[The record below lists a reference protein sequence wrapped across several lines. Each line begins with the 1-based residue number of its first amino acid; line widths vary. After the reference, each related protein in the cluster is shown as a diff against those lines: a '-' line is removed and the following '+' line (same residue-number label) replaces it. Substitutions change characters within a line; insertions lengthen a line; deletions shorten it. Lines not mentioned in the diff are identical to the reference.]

1 MLSLLKFLKFYLE
14 QNIVFKQTTHKNVV
28 VENIALQNTSTDAY
42 NEEGIFITLINTE
55 EEPTLRNNNE
65 FVYKQSAPDKVFYK
79 EQPIYLNLYVLVSSC
94 YNTYTNGILY
104 LERILLSFQKH
115 FWFQAADYP
124 AFIQDPDTLQFTE
137 FKLELYSVPFEQ
149 LNHIWSISGS
159 KLAPSA
165 LYKVRVVMV
174 DQNTTIE
181 GPMIEEIFLR
191 KDSTDVNEGIKVK
204 PDTVS

>member
-14 QNIVFKQTTHKNVV
+14 QTVVFKQTTHKNVM

-42 NEEGIFITLINTE
+42 NDEGIFITLINTE

-65 FVYKQSAPDKVFYK
+65 FVYRQSAPDKVFYK
-79 EQPIYLNLYVLVSSC
+79 EQPIYLNLYVLIASC

-104 LERILLSFQKH
+104 LERILLAFQKQ
-115 FWFQAADYP
+115 FSFKAADFP
-124 AFIQDPDTLQFTE
+124 GFIQDADALQFTE

-149 LNHIWSISGS
+149 LNHIWSFSGS
-159 KLAPSA
+159 KIAPA
-165 LYKVRVVMV
+165 VLYKIRVVMV
-174 DQNTTIE
+174 DQNTSIE

-191 KDSTDVNEGIKVK
+191 KDSTDTNEGFKIK
-204 PDTVS
+204 TIS